1 MQAFSFA
8 ALAAVLLAGPALAE
22 PVHIPTSSGEV
33 ILPTG
38 REVQSYDRLK
48 YAAAR
53 RDGDTL
59 YVSGVIA
66 GRLEAEGK
74 DLGAFKMQVRRAFG
88 RIQTILEASGSSFE
102 DVVMLNTFHVWN
114 GPNSDLTRDQQFD
127 AFEAVKDEFMK
138 PPHPAWT
145 AVGTTGLLSDGGIVE
160 IQLIAHVAHKDTA
173 AEPAKEAAKDDTP
186 H

>member
-1 MQAFSFA
+1 MKAF
-8 ALAAVLLAGPALAE
+8 ALATLAAAAIATPALAD

-33 ILPTG
+33 VLPTG

-66 GRLEAEGK
+66 GRLNTEGK
-74 DLGAFKMQVRRAFG
+74 DLESFKMQVRRAFG
-88 RIQTILEASGSSFE
+88 RIQAILEASGSSFE
-102 DVVMLNTFHVWN
+102 DVVMLNTFHVWS
-114 GPNSDLTRDQQFD
+114 GPNSDLTRDQQFE

-145 AVGTTGLLSDGGIVE
+145 AVGTSGLLSDGGIVE
-160 IQLIAHVAHKDTA
+160 IQLIAHVPRKDVA
-173 AEPAKEAAKDDTP
+173 GEPARDAPAEDTP